1 MEDVVG
7 VILAAGW
14 GTRLLP
20 ATKSVPKEMLPL
32 VDRPLI
38 HYTLQE
44 LVDSGIS
51 HTVVVTARGK
61 EAIQSYFDSL
71 PELEQLLAERGDSDL
86 LASVHAIVA
95 ACDITYVRQARQ
107 LGIAHAVNAARRAIG
122 HHPFVLCF
130 PDDVIAAESPVAAQL
145 LSVYRQ
151 YGASVLAVE
160 RVPLDQIS
168 RYGVVRAQPVAGRL
182 FRVTGLVEKP
192 RPEDAPS
199 DLGIVG
205 RYVLTPGIFAAIDGL
220 TPGANGELQI
230 TDAIQRLLET
240 EPVYAYAFEGERF
253 DTGNPLGY
261 LRSAVALALKRPSF
275 AAEVRLMLKELLQTE
290 PSVIA

>member
-44 LVDSGIS
+44 LVDSGIT

-71 PELEQLLAERGDSDL
+71 PELEQLLAERGNSEL
-86 LASVHAIVA
+86 LDSVHAIVA
-95 ACDITYVRQARQ
+95 ACNLTYVRQAQQ
-107 LGIAHAVNAARRAIG
+107 LGIAHAVYAARRAIG

-130 PDDVIAAESPVAAQL
+130 PDDVIAGESPVAGQL
-145 LSVYRQ
+145 LSVHRRF
-151 YGASVLAVE
+151 GASVLAVE
-160 RVPLDQIS
+160 RVPLDQIG
-168 RYGVVRAQPVAGRL
+168 RYGVVQVEPAGNRL

-192 RPEDAPS
+192 KPQDAPS
-199 DLGIVG
+199 DLAIVG
-205 RYVLTPGIFAAIDGL
+205 RYVLTPGIFEAIEGIA
-220 TPGANGELQI
+220 PGANGELQI
-230 TDAIQRLLET
+230 TDAIQRLLAS

-261 LRSAVALALKRPSF
+261 LRSAVALALKRPSL
-275 AAEVRLMLKELLQTE
+275 AAEARVMLLDLLRTE
-290 PSVIA
+290 PSPVA